1 MSEERERPFRDAAPV
16 RLGSYKRLD
25 KYPILGRGGEYS
37 EFPRRN
43 DHVEIVASRE
53 TLFLSLG

>member
-1 MSEERERPFRDAAPV
+1 MSEEMERPFRDAAPV

-37 EFPRRN
+37 EFLRRN
-43 DHVEIVASRE
+43 SHVEIVASEE
-53 TLFLSLG
+53 TSILSVV